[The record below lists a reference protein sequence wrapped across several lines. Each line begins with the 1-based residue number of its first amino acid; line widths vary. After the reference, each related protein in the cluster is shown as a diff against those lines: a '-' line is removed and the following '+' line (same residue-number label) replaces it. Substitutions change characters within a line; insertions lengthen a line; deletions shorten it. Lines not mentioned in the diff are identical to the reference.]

1 MQRGLVRR
9 AVVVTSRL
17 VVLLYELAVAGTVT
31 ALAVAAWKDDLY
43 TTAVGGYLLAL
54 ALTIL
59 GLVTVVRPMRAGFLQ
74 LTFNLGIGGFCL
86 FSLIRRDFPLWFW
99 PELSLALGS
108 IGCLVLLDRVVWQAG
123 RDELKRELKRTEAR

>member
-1 MQRGLVRR
+1 MRR
-9 AVVVTSRL
+9 AVVVTGRL

-31 ALAVAAWKDDLY
+31 ALAAAAWKDDLY

-86 FSLIRRDFPLWFW
+86 FSLIRRDFRLPLGASGAWSF
-99 PELSLALGS
+99 LIALYGRRAATNLALAHP
-108 IGCLVLLDRVVWQAG
+108 RP
-123 RDELKRELKRTEAR
+123 RHP